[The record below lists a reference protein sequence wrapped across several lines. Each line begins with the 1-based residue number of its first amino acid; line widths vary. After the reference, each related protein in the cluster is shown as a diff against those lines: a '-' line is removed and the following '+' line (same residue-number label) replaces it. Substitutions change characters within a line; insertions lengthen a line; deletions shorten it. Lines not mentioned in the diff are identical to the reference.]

1 MTGGTRGPF
10 RRWLSSPPRAHGEII
25 EDRTVSFL
33 ELFYD
38 LAYVAV
44 VTQVAH
50 RLTEDISVR
59 GVIEF
64 AIVFSMIWIA
74 WFNGSLYVEL
84 HGREDGRT
92 RLLVFDQMGLLVLL
106 AVFAEHAADTSG
118 QPFAFAYAA
127 FLALMTWHWY
137 AVRRQDV
144 TERPEYLAI
153 TAWYVGAM
161 VVSSVAIAATAFFPI
176 DVRLALWGVFSVAW
190 IVGIQLAASAPR
202 VGMSE
207 AVVPTESLVERFGL
221 FVIIVLGEVIFGVVE
236 GLSVAPEADL
246 KTLTTGSLALIVGF
260 GIWWIYFDLVGRRL
274 PKRDRGAISTWML
287 SHLPIT
293 MAIAAVGA
301 GMVSLIE
308 HAHDPTTPPATAW
321 LLAGSTAVALL
332 ALILTER
339 SIADSVRLAVVYRPM
354 SIALAAGAGV
364 ALLAGWL
371 APAPWV
377 LALLLVA
384 ILTALWFFAVAWMI
398 RAGAWGDAVPD
409 TREPEAAD

>member
-1 MTGGTRGPF
+1 
-10 RRWLSSPPRAHGEII
+10 
-25 EDRTVSFL
+25 
-33 ELFYD
+33 
-38 LAYVAV
+38 
-44 VTQVAH
+44 
-50 RLTEDISVR
+50 
-59 GVIEF
+59 
-64 AIVFSMIWIA
+64 MIWIA

-92 RLLVFDQMGLLVLL
+92 RLLVFVQMGLLVLL
-106 AVFAEHAADTSG
+106 AVFAGHAADTSG
-118 QPFAFAYAA
+118 QAYAFVYSA

-144 TERPEYLAI
+144 TERPEYLGI

-161 VVSSVAIAATAFFPI
+161 LLSSVAIAATAFLPV
-176 DVRLALWGVFSVAW
+176 DLRLALWAVFSVAW
-190 IVGIQLAASAPR
+190 IIGIQLAASAFR

-207 AVVPTESLVERFGL
+207 AIVPTESLVERFGL

-236 GLSVAPEADL
+236 GLSVAGAADL

-308 HAHDPTTPPATAW
+308 HAHDPVTPPATAW
-321 LLAGSTAVALL
+321 LLAGGTAVGLL

-354 SIALAAGAGV
+354 SLALAAGAGV

-371 APAPWV
+371 APAPWI

-384 ILTALWFFAVAWMI
+384 ILTALWSFAIAWMI
-398 RAGAWGDAVPD
+398 RAGAWGDAAER
-409 TREPEAAD
+409 TGEPAGAD